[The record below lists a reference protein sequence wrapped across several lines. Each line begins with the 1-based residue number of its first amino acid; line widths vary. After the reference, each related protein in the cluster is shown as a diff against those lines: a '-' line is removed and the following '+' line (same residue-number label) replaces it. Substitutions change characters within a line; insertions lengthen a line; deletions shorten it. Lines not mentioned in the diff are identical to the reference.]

1 MLIKT
6 RIRPQ
11 EISKLFFAK
20 PNWLLTT
27 FKCVSK
33 DQMNKSEASDPG
45 EESDQQLQE
54 NTDDKNKAA

>member
-1 MLIKT
+1 VLIKT

-20 PNWLLTT
+20 PNWL
-27 FKCVSK
+27 FDNKCVSK

-45 EESDQQLQE
+45 EESDQQLQK
-54 NTDDKNKAA
+54 NTDEKNKAA